1 VTQAVT
7 EPLEVRV
14 RGGSPTPQ
22 EEDVLRAAI
31 LHLWQDARAKAAAG
45 SGPSPW
51 VLAAR
56 AVATQRDATAVRGA
70 RAWRLSGR
78 IAAPPTTTNQT
89 GRGDAK

>member
-1 VTQAVT
+1 VT
-7 EPLEVRV
+7 EPPDVRV
-14 RGGSPTPQ
+14 RAGSPTPL
-22 EEDVLRAAI
+22 EEEAVRSAI
-31 LHLWQDARAKAAAG
+31 TRLWLEERAKAAAA

-56 AVATQRDATAVRGA
+56 AKATGRGTTALRGT

-78 IAAPPTTTNQT
+78 IEATPVSQNQI